1 MEQEQEAELE
11 TFEKVA
17 AQTSTLSPGDIRDI
31 RALFTLYADG
41 ADDLEPR
48 TATHVMSLLGFKNE
62 GQFPQ
67 AMGRVDFQ
75 ILLTEVCQ
83 RRRSE
88 LPTEDQ
94 LRHCYRMIDPHESGA
109 ANVAMLRGFLHGIG
123 TVLSDEDAELLTEMM
138 ADALPDRFREHDFV
152 RFMTAAGAA
161 TLRKVHESELKR
173 QKKVA
178 SQRRKQQ
185 QKRGAASRSATGE
198 GSTAE
203 AQQS

>member
-1 MEQEQEAELE
+1 MA
-11 TFEKVA
+11 
-17 AQTSTLSPGDIRDI
+17 
-31 RALFTLYADG
+31 
-41 ADDLEPR
+41 
-48 TATHVMSLLGFKNE
+48 
-62 GQFPQ
+62 
-67 AMGRVDFQ
+67 
-75 ILLTEVCQ
+75 
-83 RRRSE
+83 
-88 LPTEDQ
+88 
-94 LRHCYRMIDPHESGA
+94 
-109 ANVAMLRGFLHGIG
+109 LHGIG